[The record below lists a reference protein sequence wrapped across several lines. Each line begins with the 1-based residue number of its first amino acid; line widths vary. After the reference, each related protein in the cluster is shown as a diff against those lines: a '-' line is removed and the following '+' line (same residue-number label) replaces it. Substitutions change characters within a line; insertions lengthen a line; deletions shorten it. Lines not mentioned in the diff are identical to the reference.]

1 MGRHWL
7 MGDIIEQ
14 VIKLRHDAEGNGVR
28 LSVEALVLIAIMAR
42 GWHYPS
48 MRKYKASIIRIQV

>member
-1 MGRHWL
+1 MGRRWL

-14 VIKLRHDAEGNGVR
+14 VIKLRHDAGGNGVR
-28 LSVEALVLIAIMAR
+28 SSGDALVLIAIMVR
-42 GWHYPS
+42 GWRYPL